1 MAYIDVLTLAQTKTF
16 LRIDDTLS
24 DDDAQI
30 TQMIKSALSTIE
42 RRTNVLVYA
51 RSKSY
56 LFQDYEV
63 RVYDFPINSL
73 TSPSDA
79 VLVEKELHSNYSTN
93 NTANLKLV
101 LNVGY
106 TDPLDVPSELID
118 AALQLVKYMYYEAET
133 NTASKGNI
141 PYWIQEMINQHKR
154 FII

>member
-42 RRTNVLVYA
+42 RRTNVLIYA

-79 VLVEKELHSNYSTN
+79 VLVEKELHSIYTTN
-93 NTANLKLV
+93 NSANLKLV

-106 TDPLDVPSELID
+106 VNPLDVPSELID

>member
-1 MAYIDVLTLAQTKTF
+1 MAYIDVLTLAQAKTF

-30 TQMIKSALSTIE
+30 TQMIKSSLSTIE

-79 VLVEKELHSNYSTN
+79 VLVEKELHSIYTTN

-106 TDPLDVPSELID
+106 TNPLDVPSELID

-133 NTASKGNI
+133 NTAAKGNI
-141 PYWIQEMINQHKR
+141 PYWIQEMIDQHKR

>member
-1 MAYIDVLTLAQTKTF
+1 MAYIDVLTLAQAKTF

-73 TSPSDA
+73 TSPSDI
-79 VLVEKELHSNYSTN
+79 YTTN
-93 NTANLKLV
+93 NKANLKLV

-106 TDPLDVPSELID
+106 ANPLDVPSELID

>member
-93 NTANLKLV
+93 NSANLKLV

>member
-1 MAYIDVLTLAQTKTF
+1 MAYIDVLTLAQAKTF

-79 VLVEKELHSNYSTN
+79 VLVEKELHSIYSTN

-106 TDPLDVPSELID
+106 TNPLDVPSELID

-133 NTASKGNI
+133 NTAAKGNI
-141 PYWIQEMINQHKR
+141 PYWIQEMIDQHKR

>member
-1 MAYIDVLTLAQTKTF
+1 MAYIDVLTLAQAKTF

-79 VLVEKELHSNYSTN
+79 VLVEKELHSIYSTN

-106 TDPLDVPSELID
+106 TNPLDVPSELID

-141 PYWIQEMINQHKR
+141 PYWIQEMIDQHKR

>member
-42 RRTNVLVYA
+42 RRTNVLVNA

>member
-106 TDPLDVPSELID
+106 VNPLDVPSELID

-133 NTASKGNI
+133 NTASKGNF

>member
-79 VLVEKELHSNYSTN
+79 VLVEKELHSIYSTN

>member
-1 MAYIDVLTLAQTKTF
+1 MAYIDVLTLAQAKTF

-79 VLVEKELHSNYSTN
+79 VLVEKELHSIYSTN

-106 TDPLDVPSELID
+106 TNPLDVPSELID

>member
-1 MAYIDVLTLAQTKTF
+1 MAYIDVLTLAQAKTF

>member
-1 MAYIDVLTLAQTKTF
+1 MAYIDVLTLAQAKTF

-73 TSPSDA
+73 TSPSNA
-79 VLVEKELHSNYSTN
+79 VLIEKELHSIYTTN
-93 NTANLKLV
+93 NTANLRLV

-106 TDPLDVPSELID
+106 ANPLDVPSELID

>member
-1 MAYIDVLTLAQTKTF
+1 MAYIDVLTLAQAKTF

-24 DDDAQI
+24 DDDSQI

-73 TSPSDA
+73 TSPSNA
-79 VLVEKELHSNYSTN
+79 VLIEKELHSIYTTN

-106 TDPLDVPSELID
+106 ANPLDVPSELID

>member
-1 MAYIDVLTLAQTKTF
+1 M
-16 LRIDDTLS
+16 
-24 DDDAQI
+24 
-30 TQMIKSALSTIE
+30 
-42 RRTNVLVYA
+42 
-51 RSKSY
+51 
-56 LFQDYEV
+56 
-63 RVYDFPINSL
+63 
-73 TSPSDA
+73 
-79 VLVEKELHSNYSTN
+79 
-93 NTANLKLV
+93 

>member
-106 TDPLDVPSELID
+106 VNPLDVPSELID

>member
-1 MAYIDVLTLAQTKTF
+1 MAYLDVLTLADAKTF

-51 RSKSY
+51 REKSY
-56 LFQDYEV
+56 LVQNYEV

-73 TSPSDA
+73 TSPTTA
-79 VLVEKELHSNYSTN
+79 VLTVN
-93 NTANLKLV
+93 
-101 LNVGY
+101 
-106 TDPLDVPSELID
+106 PIDVPSELID
-118 AALQLVKYMYYEAET
+118 CALQLVKYMYYEAET

-141 PYWIQEMINQHKR
+141 PYWIEDMINQHKR

>member
-79 VLVEKELHSNYSTN
+79 VLVEKELHSIYTTN
-93 NTANLKLV
+93 NTANIKLV

-106 TDPLDVPSELID
+106 TNPLDIPSELID

>member
-1 MAYIDVLTLAQTKTF
+1 MAYIDVLTLAQAKTF

-73 TSPSDA
+73 TSPSNA
-79 VLVEKELHSNYSTN
+79 VLIEKELHSIYTTN

-106 TDPLDVPSELID
+106 ANPLDVPSELID

>member
-63 RVYDFPINSL
+63 RVCFSR
-73 TSPSDA
+73 
-79 VLVEKELHSNYSTN
+79 
-93 NTANLKLV
+93 
-101 LNVGY
+101 
-106 TDPLDVPSELID
+106 
-118 AALQLVKYMYYEAET
+118 
-133 NTASKGNI
+133 
-141 PYWIQEMINQHKR
+141 KR
-154 FII
+154 TT